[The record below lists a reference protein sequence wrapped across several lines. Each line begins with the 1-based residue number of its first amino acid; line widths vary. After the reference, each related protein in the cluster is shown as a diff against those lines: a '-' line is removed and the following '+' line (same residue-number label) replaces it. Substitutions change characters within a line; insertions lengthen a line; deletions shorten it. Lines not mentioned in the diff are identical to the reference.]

1 MIDASKLLAFA
12 NKLEDD
18 YKEQGYKWLYD
29 KLRYEIVRQNQ
40 TELNNNE
47 FLDLVSGCI
56 RTDEFGSVFEA
67 SGNDPCLECKFK
79 DLPHWSDQCGHC
91 VVTNRINE
99 CYR

>member
-47 FLDLVSGCI
+47 VLGLIS
-56 RTDEFGSVFEA
+56 E
-67 SGNDPCLECKFK
+67 PLFK
-79 DLPHWSDQCGHC
+79 QSEVKMICEKLARACTPSA
-91 VVTNRINE
+91 TAT
-99 CYR
+99 